1 MGNERREPELL
12 QLLAPLAGWVLPLA
26 EVPDPVFAG
35 ALAGDGVAIDPT
47 GETLHAPCDGSV
59 LLMANNRHALTLRS
73 RAGDVLIHVGIDTVQ
88 LAGEGFELCV
98 GHGEQV
104 VAGQTLLRFD
114 LDLIARRAPSA
125 ITPVLLAG
133 MQPGRIARR
142 HDAGRIAV
150 GDFLMAA
157 PIVPASASTHSS
169 TGAARA
175 ATGNAAA
182 SVRRFRVPFDHGL
195 HARPA
200 AQVAAALAGLQVEVR
215 LQAHGKE
222 ANAHSTIALMALGVR
237 RGETVTA
244 IVDGRDTHAAL
255 GALAG
260 LLDAT
265 SDQAPL
271 SAPAPPREISS
282 STAAEFATRTA
293 TPAPAPGTRLAAV
306 CAARGLAIGPAAPLH
321 SEAINPGAAQG
332 DAAHE
337 RRRLDVAIDT
347 VSAALERLS
356 AGADSGAG
364 TVADAGAAR
373 REVLAAHM
381 SLLADPE
388 LRREARGRIDAG
400 ASAGTAWRDVLRI
413 AAEALAALADPRM
426 AERRADLRDI
436 EQQVQRV
443 LAGHAPSATTALPAH
458 AIVIAGEML
467 PSQLLALDPTQIA
480 GLCMA
485 RGGATSHVAIMAAS
499 LGLPMLVAVGE
510 PLLAIAV
517 GTPLILDADAG
528 QLIVDPSASELSR
541 TSAHL
546 AARGLEQARD
556 LEAALRPATTLDGST
571 IQIYCNLGAVAE
583 AAPAV
588 NAGAEGC
595 GLLRTEFL
603 FLEREQA
610 PDEAEQL
617 AQYQAIAQALGGRP
631 LSIRTLDAG
640 GDKPIAYLPQPHED
654 NPALGLRGLRTSLSR
669 PELLLTQLRAIMRV
683 APHGQCR
690 ILLPMVNEP
699 GELRQVRAHLAA
711 LSQELQLP
719 VPALGIMIE
728 TPAAALLADQL
739 CAQIDFLS
747 IGSNDLTQYTLA
759 MDRLHPQLASRLD
772 GLHPAVLQLMAR
784 AARAGR
790 ARNIEVGVCGGLAA
804 DPEAVPLLIGLG
816 VQELSMVS
824 ARIPRIKS
832 LVRTLDARE
841 CAVLAERALA
851 MGEAVQVRTLM
862 REWGSSRG

>member
-35 ALAGDGVAIDPT
+35 GLAGDGVAIDPT

-59 LLMANNRHALTLRS
+59 LLMAHNRHALTLRS

-98 GHGEQV
+98 GNGEQV
-104 VAGQTLLRFD
+104 VAGQNLLRFD

-125 ITPVLLAG
+125 VTPVVLAG
-133 MQPGRIARR
+133 VRPGRIARR
-142 HDAGRIAV
+142 HEGGRIAV

-157 PIVPASASTHSS
+157 PALSPTSPASAIVP
-169 TGAARA
+169 
-175 ATGNAAA
+175 A

-237 RGETVTA
+237 RGEMVTA
-244 IVDGRDTHAAL
+244 LVGGRDTHAAL

-260 LLDAT
+260 LLEPT
-265 SDQAPL
+265 SDQAPG
-271 SAPAPPREISS
+271 SFPEPPRQASMGA
-282 STAAEFATRTA
+282 AAEVVTKTP
-293 TPAPAPGTRLAAV
+293 TPAPAAGTRLAAV
-306 CAARGLAIGPAAPLH
+306 CAARGLAIGPAAPLR
-321 SEAINPGAAQG
+321 SEAIDPGAAQG

-337 RRRLDVAIDT
+337 RRRLDAAIDT
-347 VSAALERLS
+347 VSAALARLS
-356 AGADSGAG
+356 AGAGSGAGAGAG
-364 TVADAGAAR
+364 TVADAGAGAVR
-373 REVLAAHM
+373 REVLAAHL

-400 ASAGTAWRDVLRI
+400 ASAGRAWRDVLRT
-413 AAEALAALADPRM
+413 AADALEALADPRM
-426 AERRADLRDI
+426 AERRADLNDI

-443 LAGHAPSATTALPAH
+443 LAGRAPSAITALPEH
-458 AIVIAGEML
+458 AIVIAGELL
-467 PSQLLALDPTQIA
+467 PSQLLALEPRQIA

-485 RGGATSHVAIMAAS
+485 RGGATSHVAIMAAA

-510 PLLAIAV
+510 PLLAISA

-528 QLIVDPSASELSR
+528 QLIVDPSASELGR
-541 TSAHL
+541 TRAHL
-546 AARGLEQARD
+546 AARELEQARD
-556 LEAALRPATTLDGST
+556 LETALRPASTRDGST
-571 IQIYCNLGAVAE
+571 LHIYCNLGALAE

-669 PELLLTQLRAIMRV
+669 PELLVTQLRAIMRV
-683 APHGQCR
+683 APPGQCR

-699 GELRQVRAHLAA
+699 GELRQVRAHLVA

-759 MDRLHPQLASRLD
+759 MDRLHPLLASRLD
-772 GLHPAVLQLMAR
+772 GLHPAVLQLVAR

-790 ARNIEVGVCGGLAA
+790 AHNIEVGVCGGLAA
-804 DPEAVPLLIGLG
+804 DPEAVPLLVGLG
-816 VQELSMVS
+816 VQEFSMVS
-824 ARIPRIKS
+824 AQIPRIKS
-832 LVRTLDARE
+832 LVRTLDGRE
-841 CAVLAERALA
+841 CAGLAERALA
-851 MGEAVQVRTLM
+851 MSEAAQVRALM